1 MLPQSLPASFQPGQG
16 QTHAR
21 PRNGQMMYLLQVSC
35 QQRSGPDGRAIAQLA
50 RIAIDH
56 GSNQR
61 INNPLHCAGTT
72 TTLAGRN
79 ASHDGE
85 GATSLEVGDPFVD
98 SLPADPQAVGHLLGT
113 LSLVEPQQGLDSA
126 QGPGIMK
133 MGDEVF
139 QGPSLPVAK
148 NKGRHQF
155 TLAILLLVTQWA
167 EVAVTHQFVNRLFRI
182 FRSFQSPFQPP
193 KVASQEDR
201 SADLRSL
208 TLYCQLFC

>member
-1 MLPQSLPASFQPGQG
+1 
-16 QTHAR
+16 
-21 PRNGQMMYLLQVSC
+21 MYLLQVSC

-72 TTLAGRN
+72 TPLAGRN

-85 GATSLEVGDPFVD
+85 GTTSLEMGNPFID
-98 SLPADPQAVGHLLGT
+98 SLPADTQAVGHLLGT
-113 LSLVEPQQGLDSA
+113 LSLIEPQQGLDSA
-126 QGPGIMK
+126 QGPGIVK
-133 MGDEVF
+133 MGNEVF

>member
-1 MLPQSLPASFQPGQG
+1 
-16 QTHAR
+16 
-21 PRNGQMMYLLQVSC
+21 MMYLLQVSC

-98 SLPADPQAVGHLLGT
+98 SLPADTQAVGPLLGALSPAQPQQSPESGERALAVDQHLLV
-113 LSLVEPQQGLDSA
+113 S
-126 QGPGIMK
+126 
-133 MGDEVF
+133 
-139 QGPSLPVAK
+139 
-148 NKGRHQF
+148 RHG
-155 TLAILLLVTQWA
+155 AG
-167 EVAVTHQFVNRLFRI
+167 
-182 FRSFQSPFQPP
+182 
-193 KVASQEDR
+193 
-201 SADLRSL
+201 
-208 TLYCQLFC
+208 